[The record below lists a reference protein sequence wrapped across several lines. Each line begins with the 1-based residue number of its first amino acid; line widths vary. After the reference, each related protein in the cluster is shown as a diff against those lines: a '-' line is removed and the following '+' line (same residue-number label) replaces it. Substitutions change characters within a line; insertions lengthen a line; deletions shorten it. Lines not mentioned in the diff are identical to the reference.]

1 MIPVQAEIMAV
12 QFDSE
17 AASALVT
24 QLGSEIVRDPFY
36 QSEPWEQLSLVI
48 NLDGRKQMF
57 GYVYS
62 AGDWEAAGPDGIEPL
77 ETAAKLRDAMQLQG
91 KAPWKK
97 CLVTID
103 RASAKIDI
111 DFDYEGSKWVPDMA
125 DPDGFALGLKPKG
138 HG

>member
-1 MIPVQAEIMAV
+1 MVTPVQAEAMTV
-12 QFDSE
+12 PFDSA

-24 QLGSEIVRDPFY
+24 QLGGEIVRDPFY
-36 QSEPWEQLSLVI
+36 QSEPWDQLSLVI
-48 NLDGRKQMF
+48 ELDGRKRMF

-62 AGDWEAAGPDGIEPL
+62 AGDWEAAGPDGIAPL
-77 ETAAKLRDAMQLQG
+77 ETAGKLREAMQLQG

-111 DFDYEGSKWVPDMA
+111 DFDYEGAKWVPDMA
-125 DPDGFALGLKPKG
+125 DPEAFAMDLKPKR
-138 HG
+138 

>member
-1 MIPVQAEIMAV
+1 MAV

-17 AASALVT
+17 AASTLVT
-24 QLGSEIVRDPFY
+24 QLGGEIVRDPFY
-36 QSEPWEQLSLVI
+36 QSEPWDQLSLVI

-62 AGDWEAAGPDGIEPL
+62 SADWEAAGPDGIEPL
-77 ETAAKLRDAMQLQG
+77 VTATKLQQAMQLPG
-91 KAPWKK
+91 KPTWKK

-111 DFDYEGSKWVPDMA
+111 DFDYEGTKWVPDMS
-125 DPDGFALGLKPKG
+125 DPEGFALGLRSAG
-138 HG
+138 RG

>member
-1 MIPVQAEIMAV
+1 MAV

-24 QLGSEIVRDPFY
+24 QLGGEIVRDPFY
-36 QSEPWEQLSLVI
+36 QSEPWDQLSLVI
-48 NLDGRKQMF
+48 ELDGRKRMF

-77 ETAAKLRDAMQLQG
+77 ETATKLRAAMQLQD
-91 KAPWKK
+91 KPAWKK

-103 RASAKIDI
+103 RATAKIDI
-111 DFDYEGSKWVPDMA
+111 DFDYEGTKWTPDMA
-125 DPDGFALGLKPKG
+125 DPEGFALGLKPRART
-138 HG
+138 